1 MLRSV
6 RGTLEETKKYLAG
19 ASAADQEKVGKALWF
34 FHMQDDKGHDP
45 MGRPGQGAPPQ
56 NMGSPRGG
64 PMGQPGMGP
73 GAGMPKDANEMVR
86 QMIQEV
92 EGEIK
97 HLEQALQNN

>member
-1 MLRSV
+1 
-6 RGTLEETKKYLAG
+6 
-19 ASAADQEKVGKALWF
+19 
-34 FHMQDDKGHDP
+34 MQDDKGHDP
-45 MGRPGQGAPPQ
+45 MGRPGQDAPPQ